1 MDGLKA
7 AYSSAVFSYKGLL
20 TWIEPRNYIGMKFIV
35 PLLQMAFFAY
45 VAKNAGGDEAMSYAV
60 VGNMVQ
66 LCAVQSV
73 LGMSMAVGME
83 RYFGT
88 LPLLLVTP
96 TNRFAL
102 FMGRS
107 TVYVLDGVTSM
118 LVGLVYAVF
127 LFGVDFSQADPLLL
141 VVIFVVTSFS
151 LSGFGL
157 LIGSLSLYTREV
169 VAVANASYFA
179 LLIVCGV
186 NFPVT
191 ELPYV
196 LQLISKALPLTY
208 GIEATRNVVLGASFQ
223 DVQLLI
229 GAEILFMALLIFV
242 GYFFFE
248 YFEQKAKKKG
258 TFELI

>member
-1 MDGLKA
+1 MNALRT
-7 AYSSAVFSYKGLL
+7 AYSSALFSYKGLL
-20 TWIEPRNYIGMKFIV
+20 TWMEPRNYIGMKFVV

-45 VAKNAGGDEAMSYAV
+45 VAKNAGGDYAMSYAV

-66 LCAVQSV
+66 LCAITSV

-83 RYFGT
+83 RFFGT

-107 TVYVLDGVTSM
+107 AVYVLDGVTSM
-118 LVGLVYAVF
+118 LVGLFYAAVI
-127 LFGVDFSQADPLLL
+127 FGVNFSQANFPLLIL
-141 VVIFVVTSFS
+141 IFVITSFA

-169 VAVANASYFA
+169 VSVANASYFV
-179 LLIVCGV
+179 LLIICGV

-191 ELPYV
+191 ELPSF
-196 LQLISKALPLTY
+196 LQVVSKVLPLTY
-208 GIEATRNVVLGASFQ
+208 GVEATRKVVLGASFQ
-223 DVQLLI
+223 EVSHAV
-229 GAEILFMALLIFV
+229 GAEVFSMVALVII
-242 GYFFFE
+242 GYFFFK
-248 YFEQKAKKKG
+248 YFEQKAKKEG
-258 TFELI
+258 SFELI

>member
-1 MDGLKA
+1 MDGLRA

-35 PLLQMAFFAY
+35 PLLQMSFFAY
-45 VAKNAGGDEAMSYAV
+45 VAKNAGGAEAMSYAV

-66 LCAVQSV
+66 LCAVTSV

-107 TVYVLDGVTSM
+107 AVYVLDGVTST
-118 LVGLVYAVF
+118 LVGLAYAVF
-127 LFGVDFSQADPLLL
+127 FFGVDFSRANPVLL
-141 VVIFVVTSFS
+141 VSIFVVTSFA

-186 NFPVT
+186 NFPIT
-191 ELPYV
+191 ELPRV
-196 LQLISKALPLTY
+196 LQGLSKALPLTY
-208 GIEATRNVVLGASFQ
+208 GIQATREVVQGASFQ
-223 DVQLLI
+223 EVQGLI
-229 GAEILFMALLIFV
+229 GAEILFMGALLV
-242 GYFFFE
+242 LGYFFFK

-258 TFELI
+258 TLELI